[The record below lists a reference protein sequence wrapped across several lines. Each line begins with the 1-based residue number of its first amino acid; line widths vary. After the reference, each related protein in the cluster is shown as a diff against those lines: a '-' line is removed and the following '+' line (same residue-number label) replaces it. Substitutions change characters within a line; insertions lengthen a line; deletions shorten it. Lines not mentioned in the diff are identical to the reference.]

1 MAHAWKAC
9 WVQALGGSNP
19 PSSASR
25 ANGRAHVTAAG
36 TPKGSRRKAVRRH
49 RRERQVLVF
58 GLLTIGIVAVTFIAM
73 GMYKDTIAG
82 PFNAS
87 FVTPQA
93 DFTSSITVPCP
104 PAGTPPLET
113 SAVAVR
119 VLNGTNKPGIAGN
132 TLE

>member
-36 TPKGSRRKAVRRH
+36 TPQGSRRKAVRRH

-58 GLLTIGIVAVTFIAM
+58 GLLTIGIVAVTFIA
-73 GMYKDTIAG
+73 G
-82 PFNAS
+82 
-87 FVTPQA
+87 FVTPKA
-93 DFTSSITVPCP
+93 DFTSSITVACP
-104 PAGTPPLET
+104 PAGSLPLKT
-113 SAVAVR
+113 DQVAVR
-119 VLNGTNKPGIAGN
+119 VLNGTIKDGLAS
-132 TLE
+132 